1 MSHEASRPVSEEN
14 APAGQ
19 VPNTEENAGMETTA
33 AATTAGAGTTFGA
46 GATAGADSTAGTEA
60 ISGAEYLKKIVSAPV
75 YRVATNT
82 PLENMETLSKRIG
95 NEVLVKR
102 EDLQPVHSF
111 KIRGAFNRM
120 SQLTDGERARG
131 VVAASAGNHAQG
143 VALSGTELGI
153 RTVIV
158 MPEVTPSIKI
168 DAVRSFGGE
177 VLLHGANFDEAKAK
191 AMELSE
197 VEGMV
202 WVAPFDDEAVIAGQ
216 GTAGLE
222 IFQSRPDVD
231 RVFVQVGG
239 GGLAAGISVLL
250 KELDP
255 NIQVIG
261 VEPEE
266 SACLT
271 HALAAGHPVALD
283 HVSLFAEGVA
293 VKQIG
298 SETFRV
304 CREYLDDVITVSSDE
319 ISAAIK
325 DIFDDTRAI
334 AEPAGAV
341 ALAGLKRYAATHK
354 VEGETLAHVLSGANV
369 NFHSLR
375 YVSERAEIGEGGEGI
390 FGVSIPERE
399 GAFLEFCKILG
410 HRAVTEFSYRVG
422 QRDGEKPARIFVGVK
437 LKNGED
443 ERKAIAEDLHE
454 AGYGV
459 VDLSDDDVAKEHV
472 RYMIGGTPGQHVDE
486 TAYSF
491 EFPENPGALLHF
503 LEVLGTRWNITGFH
517 YRSFGMD
524 HGRVLAA
531 FEDVSGDAEFQ
542 EHLQQLGYHA
552 TDVTDSPAYDFF
564 ISAE

>member
-1 MSHEASRPVSEEN
+1 MR
-14 APAGQ
+14 
-19 VPNTEENAGMETTA
+19 
-33 AATTAGAGTTFGA
+33 
-46 GATAGADSTAGTEA
+46 
-60 ISGAEYLKKIVSAPV
+60 
-75 YRVATNT
+75 
-82 PLENMETLSKRIG
+82 
-95 NEVLVKR
+95 
-102 EDLQPVHSF
+102 
-111 KIRGAFNRM
+111 
-120 SQLTDGERARG
+120 
-131 VVAASAGNHAQG
+131 
-143 VALSGTELGI
+143 
-153 RTVIV
+153 
-158 MPEVTPSIKI
+158 
-168 DAVRSFGGE
+168 
-177 VLLHGANFDEAKAK
+177 
-191 AMELSE
+191 
-197 VEGMV
+197 
-202 WVAPFDDEAVIAGQ
+202 
-216 GTAGLE
+216 
-222 IFQSRPDVD
+222 
-231 RVFVQVGG
+231 QVGG

-250 KELDP
+250 KELNP
-255 NIQVIG
+255 NIKVIG
-261 VEPEE
+261 VEPVE

-271 HALAAGHPVALD
+271 HALAAGKPVALD

-298 SETFRV
+298 AETFRL

-341 ALAGLKRYAATHK
+341 ALAGLKRYAATHQL
-354 VEGETLAHVLSGANV
+354 EGETLAHVLSGANV

-390 FGVSIPERE
+390 FGVTIPERE
-399 GAFLEFCKILG
+399 GAFLEFCKLLG

-443 ERKAIAEDLHE
+443 ERKAITADLRE

-491 EFPENPGALLHF
+491 EFPENPGALQHF

-531 FEDVSGDAEFQ
+531 FEDVSGDPEFQ
-542 EHLQQLGYHA
+542 AHLQQLGYHA

>member
-1 MSHEASRPVSEEN
+1 MDGHCRVRGITGRTILKRMSHEASQ
-14 APAGQ
+14 APAA
-19 VPNTEENAGMETTA
+19 TES
-33 AATTAGAGTTFGA
+33 AAT
-46 GATAGADSTAGTEA
+46 GAD
-60 ISGAEYLKKIVSAPV
+60 YLKKIVSAPV
-75 YRVATNT
+75 YRVAKNT
-82 PLENMETLSKRIG
+82 PLEYMDALSKRSG
-95 NEVLVKR
+95 NEILVKR

-120 SQLTDGERARG
+120 AQLTEEERHRG

-191 AMELSE
+191 AMELSDQ
-197 VEGMV
+197 EGMV
-202 WVAPFDDEAVIAGQ
+202 WVAPFDDEAVISGQ

-239 GGLAAGISVLL
+239 GGLAAGVAVLL
-250 KELDP
+250 KELNP
-255 NIQVIG
+255 KIQVIG

-271 HALAAGHPVALD
+271 QALAADQPVALD

-298 SETFRV
+298 AETFRL
-304 CREYLDDVITVSSDE
+304 CRDYLDDVITVSSDE

-341 ALAGLKRYAATHK
+341 ALAGLKRYVATHK
-354 VEGETLAHVLSGANV
+354 IQGETLAHVLSGANV

-390 FGVSIPERE
+390 FGVTIPERE

-410 HRAVTEFSYRVG
+410 QRSVTEFSYRVG
-422 QRDGEKPARIFVGVK
+422 QRGGEEPARIFVGVK
-437 LKNGED
+437 LKNGEE
-443 ERKAIAEDLHE
+443 ERKGIAADLSS

-472 RYMIGGTPGQHVDE
+472 RYMIGGTPGQRVDE

-491 EFPENPGALLHF
+491 EFPEHPGALLRF

-524 HGRVLAA
+524 YGRVLAA
-531 FEDVSGDAEFQ
+531 FEDVSGDIEFQ
-542 EHLQQLGYHA
+542 AHLQQLGYHA
-552 TDVTDSPAYDFF
+552 TDVTDSPAYNFF
-564 ISAE
+564 IRSQ

>member
-1 MSHEASRPVSEEN
+1 MSHEASHPVSGGN
-14 APAGQ
+14 
-19 VPNTEENAGMETTA
+19 
-33 AATTAGAGTTFGA
+33 
-46 GATAGADSTAGTEA
+46 
-60 ISGAEYLKKIVSAPV
+60 GAEYLKKIVSAPV

-82 PLENMETLSKRIG
+82 PLEYMETLSKRIG
-95 NEVLVKR
+95 NEILVKR

-120 SQLTDGERARG
+120 AQLTEEERARG

-222 IFQSRPDVD
+222 IFQARPDVD

-255 NIQVIG
+255 NIKVIG
-261 VEPEE
+261 VEPVE

-271 HALAAGHPVALD
+271 HALAAGKPVALD

-298 SETFRV
+298 AKTFRL

-341 ALAGLKRYAATHK
+341 ALAGLKRYAATHQL
-354 VEGETLAHVLSGANV
+354 EGETLAHVLSGANV

-390 FGVSIPERE
+390 FGVTIPERE
-399 GAFLEFCKILG
+399 GAFLEFCKLLG

-443 ERKAIAEDLHE
+443 ERKAIAADLRE

-491 EFPENPGALLHF
+491 EFPENPGALQHF

-531 FEDVSGDAEFQ
+531 FEDVSGDPEFQ
-542 EHLQQLGYHA
+542 AHLQQLGYHA